1 MVVKNQIITKDYAIY
16 NGDCI
21 EVMKSLPENIIDL
34 SIYSPPFCGLY
45 HYSSNDKDLSNC
57 DDYESFFAN

>member
-21 EVMKSLPENIIDL
+21 EVMKSLPENIIDYQFIVL
-34 SIYSPPFCGLY
+34 LFVDYIIIQAMTKIYLIVMIMKVF
-45 HYSSNDKDLSNC
+45 
-57 DDYESFFAN
+57 